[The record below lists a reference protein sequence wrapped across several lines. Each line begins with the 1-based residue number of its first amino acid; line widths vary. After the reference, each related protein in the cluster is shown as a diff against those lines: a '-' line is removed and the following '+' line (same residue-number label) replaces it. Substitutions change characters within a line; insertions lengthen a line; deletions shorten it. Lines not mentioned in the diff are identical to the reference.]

1 VSNKGKDIAYAA
13 SLLMAGRAVGIPTE
27 TVYGLAAN
35 ALNESAV
42 LTIFEVKKRPSFDPL
57 IVHIGNI
64 DILHTIVK
72 EVTPMH
78 EALMNAFWP
87 GPLTLIFE
95 KQSIIPD
102 IVTSGLNTVGIRMP
116 NHPLTLELLKISDLC
131 LAAPSANPFGYIS
144 PTLADH
150 VLQQLGDQVEYVLD
164 GGASDIGLES
174 TIVRCDKDQ
183 IVVLRLGGLSLESL
197 SSLGYPVKVSDHS
210 SSTPEA
216 PGMLTSH
223 YAPRKKTYYYS
234 ADFSID
240 DRTSVLYFSKKSH
253 RSIDRTLSESGNV
266 REAAHQLF
274 KYLRELDELD
284 IDQILVEKAP
294 PIGLGLAIN
303 DRLKRAT
310 AS

>member
-1 VSNKGKDIAYAA
+1 MNNKGHDIALAT
-13 SLLMAGRAVGIPTE
+13 SILKGGRTVGIPTE

-35 ALNESAV
+35 ALDESAV
-42 LTIFEVKKRPSFDPL
+42 LSVFEIKKRPSFDPL
-57 IVHIGNI
+57 IVHIGDTSVLN
-64 DILHTIVK
+64 TIVK

-78 EALMNAFWP
+78 EVLMKAFWP

-95 KQSIIPD
+95 KQAIIPD

-116 NHPLTLELLKISDLC
+116 NHPVTLELLKTSGLC

-144 PTLADH
+144 PTSADH
-150 VLQQLGDQVEYVLD
+150 VLQQLGEHVEYVLD
-164 GGASDIGLES
+164 GGPSEIGLES
-174 TIVRCDKDQ
+174 TIVRCDTDQ
-183 IVVLRLGGLSLESL
+183 ITVLRLGGLGIEAISA
-197 SSLGYPVKVSDHS
+197 LGYPVYVIEHS

-223 YAPRKKTYYYS
+223 YAPRKKAYFYS

-240 DRTSVLYFSKKSH
+240 ERTAILFFSKKSE
-253 RSIDRTLSESGNV
+253 RSIDRTLSESGDL
-266 REAAHQLF
+266 REAAHYLF

-284 IDQILVEKAP
+284 VDQILVEKAP

>member
-1 VSNKGKDIAYAA
+1 MNQKGKDITLAA
-13 SLLMAGRAVGIPTE
+13 SILKEGRAVGIPTE

-35 ALNESAV
+35 ALDASAV
-42 LTIFEVKKRPSFDPL
+42 LSVFEIKKRPSFDPL
-57 IVHIGNI
+57 IVHIG
-64 DILHTIVK
+64 DTELLHTIVK

-78 EALMNAFWP
+78 KALMKAFWP

-95 KQSIIPD
+95 KQGVIPD
-102 IVTSGLNTVGIRMP
+102 IVTSGLNSVGIRMP
-116 NHPLTLELLKISDLC
+116 NHPLTLELLKTSGLC

-144 PTLADH
+144 PTSADH
-150 VLQQLGDQVEYVLD
+150 VLQQLGEHVEYVLD
-164 GGASDIGLES
+164 GGPSEIGLES
-174 TIVRCDKDQ
+174 TIVRCDNDQ
-183 IVVLRLGGLSLESL
+183 ITVLRLGGLSLEVISA
-197 SSLGYPVKVSDHS
+197 LGYPVHLNDHS

-234 ADFSID
+234 ADFSED
-240 DRTSVLYFSKKSH
+240 DRTAVLYFSKKSD
-253 RSIDRTLSESGNV
+253 RIIDRTLSASGNL
-266 REAAHQLF
+266 REAAHHLF

-284 IDQILVEKAP
+284 VDQILVEKAP

-310 AS
+310 SS